1 MKWCNEPTNSLSKLR
16 EIYLSLDQ
24 REVEREEKTM
34 KLHDDQHPYTAMVSQ
49 MPVNKLKN
57 RSVFFLSTL
66 CPSCSHSMLIL
77 FYSLLVLLFSCFTNR
92 CSYGNIYPYDPTRLL
107 LVNPIQGNDYIN
119 ASWIYEPAFET
130 PSALLNRLANHH
142 LLPPTQTWIA
152 AQGPLPETC
161 YEFLSLFLDR
171 DATRRPR
178 VLIQLTGWREG
189 GRDKCARY
197 IPEEVGDTLEFRA
210 HRPLHVGTST
220 KNPGQEKFR
229 WSSLEPAEKLHHG
242 HLRVTLESSQAG
254 PIQLPSGAGHGK
266 SSTIFYRKNILLLEL
281 VYSDQD
287 QQPKYRPL
295 LPQARVIHYQ
305 CIDWPD
311 RGIPSSVE
319 PILELIDSATTDSII
334 DINPENPTPTRSP
347 ILVHCS
353 AGVGRTG
360 TLIAIASCTARLKLL
375 HSLCHPTDQTHQ
387 SIITHL
393 IPTQPVIERPGR
405 LPVLPDE
412 LNGDLVAHTVDFLRE
427 QRLCMV
433 QTEGQLGFVY
443 RAVAH
448 SYKSLSS

>member
-57 RSVFFLSTL
+57 R
-66 CPSCSHSMLIL
+66 
-77 FYSLLVLLFSCFTNR
+77 
-92 CSYGNIYPYDPTRLL
+92 LL

-152 AQGPLPETC
+152 AQGALPETC

-427 QRLCMV
+427 QRV
-433 QTEGQLGFVY
+433 
-443 RAVAH
+443 
-448 SYKSLSS
+448 SLSFSSICSLDFDWILLNAHLQLTITSSPSYPG

>member
-1 MKWCNEPTNSLSKLR
+1 MCTIYSRGGWRHARIPSPSSASCRHVHQESRAR
-16 EIYLSLDQ
+16 EI
-24 REVEREEKTM
+24 
-34 KLHDDQHPYTAMVSQ
+34 P
-49 MPVNKLKN
+49 
-57 RSVFFLSTL
+57 
-66 CPSCSHSMLIL
+66 
-77 FYSLLVLLFSCFTNR
+77 LVVVR
-92 CSYGNIYPYDPTRLL
+92 AGRK
-107 LVNPIQGNDYIN
+107 
-119 ASWIYEPAFET
+119 T
-130 PSALLNRLANHH
+130 PS
-142 LLPPTQTWIA
+142 
-152 AQGPLPETC
+152 
-161 YEFLSLFLDR
+161 
-171 DATRRPR
+171 RPSSGD
-178 VLIQLTGWREG
+178 LGKLTGWS
-189 GRDKCARY
+189 DSAS
-197 IPEEVGDTLEFRA
+197 FRCGPWEIIDHLLSKEHLA
-210 HRPLHVGTST
+210 LRISLLRSRSATKIQTVTS
-220 KNPGQEKFR
+220 
-229 WSSLEPAEKLHHG
+229 
-242 HLRVTLESSQAG
+242 
-254 PIQLPSGAGHGK
+254 
-266 SSTIFYRKNILLLEL
+266 
-281 VYSDQD
+281 
-287 QQPKYRPL
+287 
-295 LPQARVIHYQ
+295 QARVIHYQ